1 MSELRNCPITMEE
14 IKDPFTLSCA
24 HVFEREAI
32 RNWLKNNNTCPIC
45 RTPQETENNIERIQ
59 NNNICRTPQE
69 TENNIERIQNNNIE
83 RIQNSVGR
91 RQNRNIMQ
99 IIGDMSSR
107 GNDNNNFYEIHN
119 FFHNVNNIAKEQN
132 LLSNSYI
139 DSIINNI
146 NTNSTFYKIYNGFA
160 FNPNDCMICEY
171 HEDKKDL
178 ILSKLKKIYRAIS
191 FMDIDPRQN
200 FTYLLK
206 LKFLNTIKSY
216 KKNIMDFDI

>member
-24 HVFEREAI
+24 HVFEKEAI
-32 RNWLKNNNTCPIC
+32 HNWLKNNNTCPIC

-59 NNNICRTPQE
+59 NSNMRPIT
-69 TENNIERIQNNNIE
+69 
-83 RIQNSVGR
+83 
-91 RQNRNIMQ
+91 RNI
-99 IIGDMSSR
+99 SSR

-139 DSIINNI
+139 DSIIDNI
-146 NTNSTFYKIYNGFA
+146 NTNSTFYRIYNGFA